1 MNNRYGFLQLVFMSL
16 VASALFSVNAQAQD
30 FDAVEIKSHK
40 VTDNI
45 YMLEGAGG
53 NIGLFFGE
61 DGAFMI
67 DDQFAPLS
75 EKIVAAIREIT
86 DEEIRFLINTHVH
99 GDHIG
104 GNENFSALGAL
115 IVAHDN
121 VRQRMVEGPAN
132 LRSEENDPPSA
143 VEALPLITLGD
154 EINFHLNG
162 ERVNIVSFG
171 PAHTDGDVF
180 VHFIDSNVMHMG
192 DVFRTTTYP
201 IIDFDNGGNFHGI
214 IAGLTKAVERAD
226 DNTIIIPGH
235 GVISDKAAVQQAIDM
250 YVDILDGVKTLKDQG
265 SSVDDVLTANPG
277 AEYDERWAGEGMFG
291 GKEAMLRRIYIE
303 LD

>member
-1 MNNRYGFLQLVFMSL
+1 MNNQHSILQFIFMSL
-16 VASALFSVNAQAQD
+16 FVSASFGVNAQGQN
-30 FDAVEIKSHK
+30 FDDVEITSHK

-67 DDQFAPLS
+67 DDQFAPLTD
-75 EKIVAAIREIT
+75 KIVAAIRELT

-99 GDHIG
+99 GDHVG
-104 GNENFSALGAL
+104 GNENFSAIGAV

-121 VRQRMVEGPAN
+121 VRHRMVEGPAN

-143 VEALPLITLGD
+143 VEALPVITLGD
-154 EINFHLNG
+154 EISFHLNG

-171 PAHTDGDVF
+171 PGHTDGDVF
-180 VHFIDSNVMHMG
+180 IHFTGSNVMHMG

-214 IAGLTKAVERAD
+214 IAGLTKAMERAD

-235 GVISDKAAVQQAIDM
+235 GVISDKAMVQQVIDM
-250 YVDILDGVKTLKDQG
+250 YADILDGVKSLKDGG
-265 SSVDDVLTANPG
+265 SSVDEVVTANPG
-277 AEYDERWAGEGMFG
+277 AEYDERWAGEGVFG
-291 GKEAMLRRIYIE
+291 GKEAMLRRIYVE